1 MAASQHTEHYDL
13 PIYLGADTLNVLNN
27 FNSAMRQIDAALWQ
41 NKQSND
47 NTNSSLDTALAHL
60 ETVNTQISQINTT
73 LEQYNV
79 PKIKTDLAKV
89 TGDVKQIQ
97 AQLENADL
105 TTIGDILNNLKNGI
119 KPFTTETH
127 CNAFLQGDIL
137 TVNIYEFACS
147 NTGNKASSTVQYPEN
162 GLSNTSPRNIPN
174 DIATCAGNYF
184 KLPENNKYYQLGHSV
199 VKTTINSII
208 ELYAMPMSIMFDGT
222 TTHLCASA
230 YDETN
235 LGKIISQS
243 ISFRMVTLNN

>member
-13 PIYLGADTLNVLNN
+13 PIYLGPDTLNVLNN

-47 NTNSSLDTALAHL
+47 NTSSSLDTALAQL

-79 PKIKTDLAKV
+79 PKIKTDLANV
-89 TGDVKQIQ
+89 TGNVAEIQ
-97 AQLENADL
+97 AQLEKADL
-105 TTIGDILNNLKNGI
+105 TTIGDTLNNLKNGI

-127 CNAFLQGDIL
+127 CNAFLQGNIL
-137 TVNIYEFACS
+137 TVNIYNFNGS
-147 NTGNKASSTVQYPEN
+147 NTGDKTSSTVQYPEN
-162 GLSNTSPRNIPN
+162 GLSGATSRNIPN

-184 KLPENNKYYQLGHSV
+184 NLPENNKYYQLGHAI

-208 ELYAMPMSIMFDGT
+208 ELYGMPMSIMFDGT
-222 TTHLCASA
+222 ITHLCASA
-230 YDETN
+230 YATTN
-235 LGKIISQS
+235 LGQIISQS